1 MEQFFWIS
9 WNRNKNES
17 YKVSQSILVHILKI
31 TGANETLCMVEMS
44 KQNIKENGMLSS
56 VFSIFSIVC
65 ISFSRGEY
73 KKIRD
78 NLWQVVVHRLN
89 TEIRWLDIMPFHSA
103 YFPIKSCF
111 FMFIYQQNAVFYC
124 LFPGKTSL
132 TLVYFW
138 S

>member
-1 MEQFFWIS
+1 M
-9 WNRNKNES
+9 NKNES
-17 YKVSQSILVHILKI
+17 CQVSQGILMHILKI
-31 TGANETLCMVEMS
+31 TGANETLFMVEMS

-89 TEIRWLDIMPFHSA
+89 TEIR
-103 YFPIKSCF
+103 
-111 FMFIYQQNAVFYC
+111 
-124 LFPGKTSL
+124 
-132 TLVYFW
+132 
-138 S
+138 